1 MRRGLTKSTSSSSGV
16 KFLLDNQ
23 RWRRHHSTMAM
34 IVIILINKERRIGRS
49 IPFQR
54 AVGGCVIRC
63 KKADEVDPKY
73 QEIHPRRV
81 GIRPIS
87 ANHPK
92 NDCETVAIRIHIQL
106 LLLLQQQT
114 NKQTPSVDRGRES
127 GTKVVRSRKLY
138 GGRVVALGL

>member
-1 MRRGLTKSTSSSSGV
+1 MRVR
-16 KFLLDNQ
+16 
-23 RWRRHHSTMAM
+23 
-34 IVIILINKERRIGRS
+34 
-49 IPFQR
+49 
-54 AVGGCVIRC
+54 
-63 KKADEVDPKY
+63 
-73 QEIHPRRV
+73 
-81 GIRPIS
+81 IRPIS

-114 NKQTPSVDRGRES
+114 NKQTPPVDRGRES

>member
-1 MRRGLTKSTSSSSGV
+1 MAEALWHYG
-16 KFLLDNQ
+16 
-23 RWRRHHSTMAM
+23 TMAM
-34 IVIILINKERRIGRS
+34 IVMILIHKERRIGRS

-114 NKQTPSVDRGRES
+114 NKQTPPVDRNRES
-127 GTKVVRSRKLY
+127 GGVVRRKFY
-138 GGRVVALGL
+138 GRRVVALGL